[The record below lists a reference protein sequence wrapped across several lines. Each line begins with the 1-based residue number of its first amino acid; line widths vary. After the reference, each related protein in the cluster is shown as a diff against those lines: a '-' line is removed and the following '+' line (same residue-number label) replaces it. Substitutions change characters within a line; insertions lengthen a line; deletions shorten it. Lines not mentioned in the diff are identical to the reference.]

1 MTTTAMSPTETTPS
15 RSDHAATTAA
25 GSVGPNWFASVMGT
39 GILAVALT
47 VVPVAVP
54 GRDLLALAAWLVAA
68 VLLVVL
74 TAASVAQSRRH
85 PGSVRAHLADP
96 VMAHFFGAPAM
107 ALMTVGAGA
116 LLVGHRVLG
125 VTPALALG
133 ASLWVAGTLLGLAT
147 TVVVPTVAL
156 VSHRVGLD
164 DATPS
169 WLMPVVP
176 PMVSAATGALL
187 VPHVPAGDLR
197 AAFLLCCWGLAGVA
211 LAATLVVLPLVL
223 RRLRR
228 HGLAA
233 TAAPTLLIVLGPLGQ
248 SVTAVHHLGALSPA
262 VLPRPWGAWAAGAVV
277 PYGAL
282 VLALAM
288 AWLVVAGALVVRTAR
303 RDGGLPFSL
312 AWWAFTFPVG
322 TVVTGSAALAEATGS
337 TALLDLAVVLLATLA
352 TLWLVVAVRT
362 TTWLLAR

>member
-1 MTTTAMSPTETTPS
+1 VTTTATSPTETTP
-15 RSDHAATTAA
+15 RRTDLATPAP
-25 GSVGPNWFASVMGT
+25 GSIGPNWFASVMGT

-47 VVPVAVP
+47 AVPVAVP
-54 GRDLLALAAWLVAA
+54 GRGLLALAAWLVAA
-68 VLLVVL
+68 TLLVVL
-74 TAASVAQSRRH
+74 MAATVAQSRRH

-125 VTPALALG
+125 VTPALTVG
-133 ASLWVAGTLLGLAT
+133 AALWVAGTLMGLAT

-187 VPHVPAGDLR
+187 VPRVPAGDLR

-211 LAATLVVLPLVL
+211 LVATLVVLPLVL

-228 HGLAA
+228 HGIAA

-248 SVTAVHHLGALSPA
+248 SVTAVHHLGDLSPA

-282 VLALAM
+282 VLTLAV
-288 AWLVVAGALVVRTAR
+288 AWLIVAGALVVRAAR

-322 TVVTGSAALAEATGS
+322 TVVTGSAALAEVTGS
-337 TALLDLAVVLLATLA
+337 TALLDLAVVLLAALA